1 MGAGSAPGPIFP
13 GPSWKQKTHF
23 SRFKLNN
30 PRKCSGEPETSLCLA
45 PLFSSLFL
53 QMLKSAFLVR
63 LWGGGGYVLSPKNGG
78 DLYEGLVV
86 GIK

>member
-1 MGAGSAPGPIFP
+1 MGAGSTPGPIFP
-13 GPSWKQKTHF
+13 GPPWRQKAHF

-45 PLFSSLFL
+45 PLFSSMFL

-63 LWGGGGYVLSPKNGG
+63 GGWYILSPRNGD